1 MPKGYLLK
9 FINDRL
15 LHEKHNIKMKIV
27 VTGGAGFVGSHVA
40 EHYAKR
46 GEQVVVIDNLSRNRL
61 LNKKSNGFQH
71 SWNYLSKFRNIRL
84 VKADVNNEK
93 ILFNETKDADAIV
106 HAAAQTAVTSSLA
119 NPREDFINNTLATF
133 NALEAAR
140 KNDVKF
146 FIYCSTNKVYG
157 ENVNRIAIK
166 ELEKRYAFTGKYAKG
181 IDETLSVD
189 LCEHSP
195 YGCSKLAS
203 DIYAQDYGHVYG
215 IKTGVFRM
223 SCIYGTRQFGVE
235 DQGWVAWFA
244 IATLLSKPITIYG
257 DGKQI
262 RDVLFVTDVV
272 SAYDAFIKKSM
283 ASQVFNLGGGPE
295 FSMSLLELIGMLK
308 KLTGKRSKIR
318 FDKWRVSDQKVYI
331 SDISK
336 AKKLLGWKPKISP
349 KEGVRI
355 LADWAKDNIRLFG

>member
-1 MPKGYLLK
+1 
-9 FINDRL
+9 
-15 LHEKHNIKMKIV
+15 MKIV
-27 VTGGAGFVGSHVA
+27 VTGGAGFIGSHAA

-46 GEQVVVIDNLSRNRL
+46 GEQIVVIDNLSRNRL
-61 LNKKSNGFQH
+61 LKKDVNDFQH
-71 SWNYLSKFRNIRL
+71 NWDYLSKFKNIRL
-84 VKADVNNEK
+84 VKADVNNTK
-93 ILFNETKDADAIV
+93 ILFSETKDADVIM
-106 HAAAQTAVTSSLA
+106 HAAAQTAVTTSLT
-119 NPREDFINNTLATF
+119 NPREDFINNAFTTF

-146 FIYCSTNKVYG
+146 FIYCSSNKVYG

-166 ELEKRYAFTGKYAKG
+166 ELKKRYDFTGKYAKG
-181 IDETLSVD
+181 VDETLSVD

-203 DIYAQDYGHVYG
+203 DIYTQDYGYVYG

-235 DQGWVAWFA
+235 DQGWVAWFT
-244 IATLLSKPITIYG
+244 IATLLNKPITIYG

-262 RDVLFVTDVV
+262 RDVLFITDVI
-272 SAYDAFIKKSM
+272 SAYDAFIKKPMPSE
-283 ASQVFNLGGGPE
+283 VFNLGGGAK
-295 FSMSLLELIGMLK
+295 FSLSLLELIDMLK
-308 KLTGKRSKIR
+308 KLTGKSSKIR
-318 FDKWRVSDQKVYI
+318 FDKWRTSDQKVYI

-349 KEGVRI
+349 KEGLKI
-355 LADWAKDNIRLFG
+355 LVKWAEDNIRLFG

>member
-1 MPKGYLLK
+1 
-9 FINDRL
+9 
-15 LHEKHNIKMKIV
+15 MKIV
-27 VTGGAGFVGSHVA
+27 VTGGAGFIGSHVA
-40 EHYAKR
+40 EHYAKQ
-46 GEQVVVIDNLSRNRL
+46 GERVVVIDNLSRNRL
-61 LNKKSNGFQH
+61 LKKKSNDFRH
-71 SWNYLSKFRNIRL
+71 NWDYLSKFKNIRL
-84 VKADVNNEK
+84 VKADVNNAK
-93 ILFNETKDADAIV
+93 MLLNETKDADAIV
-106 HAAAQTAVTSSLA
+106 HAAAQTAVTSSLI
-119 NPREDFINNTLATF
+119 NPREDFMNNAFTTF

-146 FIYCSTNKVYG
+146 FIYCSSNKVYG
-157 ENVNRIAIK
+157 ENVNRIEIK
-166 ELEKRYAFTGKYAKG
+166 ELEKRYAFTGKYSKG

-223 SCIYGTRQFGVE
+223 SCIYGTRQFGIE

-244 IATLLSKPITIYG
+244 IATLLNKPITIYG
-257 DGKQI
+257 DGKQV

-283 ASQVFNLGGGPE
+283 KSQVFNLGGGSK
-295 FSMSLLELIGMLK
+295 FTMSLLELIGMLK
-308 KLTGKRSKIR
+308 KLTGKRSRIR
-318 FDKWRVSDQKVYI
+318 FDKWRASDQRVYI

-336 AKKLLGWKPKISP
+336 AEKLLNWKPKISP
-349 KEGVRI
+349 KEGVKI
-355 LADWAKDNIRLFG
+355 LVNWAKNNMKLFG